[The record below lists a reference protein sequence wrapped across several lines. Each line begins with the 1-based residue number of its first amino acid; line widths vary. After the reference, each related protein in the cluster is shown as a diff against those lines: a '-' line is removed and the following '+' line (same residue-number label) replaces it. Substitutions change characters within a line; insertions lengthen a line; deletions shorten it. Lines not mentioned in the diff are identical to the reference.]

1 MCSKPRTP
9 LFLLLIHNAG
19 RRVEIA
25 QQRRAILVEKMTRNK
40 VNIHRGIGGI
50 RDELIPPRGSF

>member
-1 MCSKPRTP
+1 MMCSKPRTP

-25 QQRRAILVEKMTRNK
+25 LQRRALLVEKMTRIK
-40 VNIHRGIGGI
+40 
-50 RDELIPPRGSF
+50 